1 MSDYDKLINDIR
13 IIREEMIRVGGD
25 MATNYDV
32 DEIREKGREML
43 GAAGIAQTWINGIMM
58 ERDKCKQNA

>member
-1 MSDYDKLINDIR
+1 MSDYDKLINDLCSIR
-13 IIREEMIRVGGD
+13 DEMMRVGEE
-25 MATNYDV
+25 MATNYYV
-32 DEIREKGREML
+32 DEINEKGREMV